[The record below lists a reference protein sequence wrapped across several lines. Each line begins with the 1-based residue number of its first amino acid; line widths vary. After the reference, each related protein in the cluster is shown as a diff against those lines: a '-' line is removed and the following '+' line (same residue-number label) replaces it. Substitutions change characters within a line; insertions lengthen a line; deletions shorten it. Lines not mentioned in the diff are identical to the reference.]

1 MYICPE
7 SNSHNFLFV
16 TNKDHYNFYAKH
28 GFNVVL
34 QAGTNGT
41 LTDDGSLSVY
51 AAMQGKDYV
60 NIEARTS
67 FEHIL

>member
-1 MYICPE
+1 
-7 SNSHNFLFV
+7 V
-16 TNKDHYNFYAKH
+16 TNKNHYDFYVKN

-60 NIEARTS
+60 NIEARKC
-67 FEHIL
+67 I